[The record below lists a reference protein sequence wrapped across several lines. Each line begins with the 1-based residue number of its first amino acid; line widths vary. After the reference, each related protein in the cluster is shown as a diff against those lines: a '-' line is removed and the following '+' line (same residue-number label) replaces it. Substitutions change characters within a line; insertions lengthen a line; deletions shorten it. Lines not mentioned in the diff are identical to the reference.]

1 MNKAFRVLILYSL
14 GLLACSFIFNY
25 FGINA
30 DYGGLSYA
38 VNPIM
43 IPTIIFGIIALKIL
57 VPSKPLKIFL
67 IVYFTI
73 WAFRFF
79 LIFLGKEVGVLDIFG
94 AKFRIDL
101 IIANYYK
108 TASRL
113 ETPLPFIIFGFIYYF
128 YTLIVN
134 KDATSLKNLNKD
146 KNES

>member
-14 GLLACSFIFNY
+14 VLLACSFVFNY

-38 VNPIM
+38 VNPII
-43 IPTIIFGIIALKIL
+43 IPTIILGIIALRIL
-57 VPSKPLKIFL
+57 IPSKPLKIFL
-67 IVYFTI
+67 IVYFSI
-73 WAFRFF
+73 WALRFL
-79 LIFLGKEVGVLDIFG
+79 LIFLGKEVGILNIFG

-113 ETPLPFIIFGFIYYF
+113 ETPLPFIIFGFIYYL
-128 YTLIVN
+128 YTLIIN
-134 KDATSLKNLNKD
+134 KNAQPQQ
-146 KNES
+146 NEEKAEL

>member
-1 MNKAFRVLILYSL
+1 MNKAFRILLLYSL
-14 GLLACSFIFNY
+14 VLLACSCVFNY

-38 VNPIM
+38 VNPII
-43 IPTIIFGIIALKIL
+43 IPTIILGIIALRIL
-57 VPSKPLKIFL
+57 IPSKPLKIFL
-67 IVYFTI
+67 IVYFSI
-73 WAFRFF
+73 WALRFL
-79 LIFLGKEVGVLDIFG
+79 LIFLGKEVGILNIFG

-128 YTLIVN
+128 YTLIIN
-134 KDATSLKNLNKD
+134 KDTQPQQ
-146 KNES
+146 NEEKAEL

>member
-1 MNKAFRVLILYSL
+1 MNKAVKILVLYSL
-14 GLLACSFIFNY
+14 VLLVCSFLFTY

-43 IPTIIFGIIALKIL
+43 IPTIVFGIIALKIL
-57 VPSKPLKIFL
+57 VPTKALRVFL
-67 IVYFTI
+67 IVYSAI

-79 LIFLGKEVGVLDIFG
+79 LIFLGKELGTLNIFG
-94 AKFRIDL
+94 TKLRVDL

-113 ETPLPFIIFGFIYYF
+113 ETPLPFIIFGFIYFF
-128 YTLIVN
+128 YSKMKRQQDVN
-134 KDATSLKNLNKD
+134 NKV
-146 KNES
+146 S